1 MRSARSVE
9 GHQTATSESTQAF
22 LLVGALFQ
30 LPAAAI
36 NSDRYYCLFRGKVR
50 AEVVCG

>member
-1 MRSARSVE
+1 MRSARPVE
-9 GHQTATSESTQAF
+9 GHQTATSKSTQAF
-22 LLVGALFQ
+22 ILLGTLFQ

-36 NSDRYYCLFRGKVR
+36 NSDRYYCLFRGNVR